1 MLLEV
6 SNLAIAYGDKPVVEG
21 FNLKLDKGQI
31 CAIVGES
38 GSGKTTVIRA
48 ILGCLPALGHVTGG
62 KIFFDGKDL
71 GQNTPEEWRQL
82 SGMGISMVFQDCG
95 GTMDPIQRIRTQF
108 VEYIQQ
114 HSDMTEEQAIERAVQ
129 MLKRMSLPNPEVVLN
144 SYPFELSGGMNQ
156 RVGMAMAM
164 CFSPKLL
171 LADEP
176 TSALDVTTQ
185 AQVVKEMMNI
195 CYEDDTAII
204 IVTHNLGVA
213 AYMADHIIVMQNGHV
228 MEEGTSAQIV
238 NEPQTD
244 YTRKLLAAAPQI
256 GDAVNDFQYDF

>member
-6 SNLAIAYGDKPVVEG
+6 SDLAIAYGERPIVQGV
-21 FNLKLDKGQI
+21 NLKLDKGQV

-48 ILGCLPALGHVTGG
+48 ILGCLPGLGHVTGG
-62 KIFFDGKDL
+62 KMFFDGKDL

-95 GTMDPIQRIRTQF
+95 GTMDPIQRIRKQF

-129 MLKRMSLPNPEVVLN
+129 MLKRMSLPNPEVILN

-156 RVGMAMAM
+156 RVGVAMAM

-195 CYEDDTAII
+195 CREDGTAII

-213 AYMADHIIVMQNGHV
+213 AYMADHLIVMQNGHV
-228 MEEGTSAQIV
+228 MEEGSSADIV
-238 NEPQTD
+238 TNPKTE

-256 GDAVNDFQYDF
+256 GDAVNEFKYE

>member
-6 SNLAIAYGDKPVVEG
+6 SDLAIAYGDRPIVEG
-21 FNLKLDKGQI
+21 VNLNLDKGQV

-48 ILGCLPALGHVTGG
+48 ILGCLPGLGHVTGG
-62 KIFFDGKDL
+62 NMFFDGKDL
-71 GQNTPEEWRQL
+71 RQNTPEDWRKL

-95 GTMDPIQRIRTQF
+95 GTMDPIQRIRKQF

-114 HSDMTEEQAIERAVQ
+114 HSDMTEEQAVERAVQ
-129 MLKRMSLPNPEVVLN
+129 MLKRMSLPNPDVILN

-156 RVGMAMAM
+156 RVGVAMAM
-164 CFSPKLL
+164 SFSPKLL

-195 CYEDDTAII
+195 CREDGTAII

-228 MEEGTSAQIV
+228 MEEGSSQQIV
-238 NEPQTD
+238 RNPQTD

-256 GDAVNDFQYDF
+256 GDAVHEFHYE